1 MEVILICFLIN
12 NITNENELFKQF
24 KHNKLI
30 QSETRLDIQNVSLK
44 YEIFTLKKNQMHWL
58 TPKFDNYS
66 SCPPNSS
73 RA

>member
-30 QSETRLDIQNVSLK
+30 QSETRLDIKNVSLK
-44 YEIFTLKKNQMHWL
+44 YEIFT
-58 TPKFDNYS
+58 
-66 SCPPNSS
+66 
-73 RA
+73 